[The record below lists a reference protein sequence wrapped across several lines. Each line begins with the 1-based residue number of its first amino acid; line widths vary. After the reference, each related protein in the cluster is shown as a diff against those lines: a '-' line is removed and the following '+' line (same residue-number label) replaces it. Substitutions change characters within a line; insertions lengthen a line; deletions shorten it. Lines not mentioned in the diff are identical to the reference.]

1 MKKQVVVKNK
11 GYGNAALTTGILGLV
26 LFLAPYIAIVLSI
39 LAVVFSN
46 KQNPITSNATAGRV
60 LGIIGIC
67 INGVLLF
74 FMLIFWSLISA
85 AM

>member
-1 MKKQVVVKNK
+1 MKKQVVKNN
-11 GYGNAALTTGILGLV
+11 GYGNASLTTGILGLV

-39 LAVVFSN
+39 LALVFAN
-46 KQNPITSNATAGRV
+46 KQNPTTSNANAGKV

-67 INGVLLF
+67 INGLMLF

-85 AM
+85 PIY

>member
-1 MKKQVVVKNK
+1 MKKQISK
-11 GYGNAALTTGILGLV
+11 GYGNASLTTGILGLV
-26 LFLAPYIAIVLSI
+26 LFLAPYIGIVLSI

-46 KQNPITSNATAGRV
+46 KQQPATSNANAGRV

-67 INGVLLF
+67 INGMMLF
-74 FMLIFWSLISA
+74 FMLIFWGLISA